1 MSDTGKTRKAGDLL
15 LWLLTDPTG
24 EEVTEGVLGGLIAGG
39 GMLASDQSL
48 EQTALQTLTAMAGG
62 VGLGMAGRRIGRSIG
77 NRVHAGPL
85 KNQTGVLAG
94 LARTMGSEEGTAK
107 GFGQQTKVMRSAI
120 EESLVQQK
128 SYELAD
134 EALSDPAAFEA
145 KYGVSPDD
153 FLQTLPSL
161 MEGRAAMQAF
171 NAYRD
176 APAED
181 RKRILEIVK
190 TANAPS
196 IKRYTDAEDLLTAQA
211 SQAPKEALF
220 DLADL
225 VRGEGDL
232 EARGVKASDAI
243 EQLAGVGN
251 EVTGGDV
258 GQFLGRFIGDE
269 VGITTGLI
277 TGGML
282 ANALGIQ
289 SPKDKKIAELEKQ
302 LAAQRQ

>member
-1 MSDTGKTRKAGDLL
+1 
-15 LWLLTDPTG
+15 
-24 EEVTEGVLGGLIAGG
+24 
-39 GMLASDQSL
+39 
-48 EQTALQTLTAMAGG
+48 MAGG

-77 NRVHAGPL
+77 NRVHSGPL
-85 KNQTGVLAG
+85 KNQTSVLAG
-94 LARTMGSEEGTAK
+94 LARALGSEEGTAK
-107 GFGQQTKVMRSAI
+107 GLGEQAKVMRSAI
-120 EESLVQQK
+120 EEGLVHQK

-134 EALSDPAAFEA
+134 EALSDPAAFEV

-153 FLQTLPSL
+153 FLRTLPSL
-161 MEGRAAMQAF
+161 MEGRAAMQAL

-176 APAED
+176 APAEE

-211 SQAPKEALF
+211 SQAPKEAIF
-220 DLADL
+220 DLADQF
-225 VRGEGDL
+225 RREGDPGV
-232 EARGVKASDAI
+232 RGVKASDVV
-243 EQLAGVGN
+243 EQLTGVGS

-269 VGITTGLI
+269 VGITAGMI

-302 LAAQRQ
+302 LASQRQ